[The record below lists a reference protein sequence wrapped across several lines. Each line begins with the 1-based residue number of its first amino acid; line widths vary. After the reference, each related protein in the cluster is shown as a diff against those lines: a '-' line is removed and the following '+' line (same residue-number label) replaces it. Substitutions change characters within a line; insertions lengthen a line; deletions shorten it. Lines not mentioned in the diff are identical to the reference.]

1 MILKLDELMALYPK
15 QIWIELLPEKQEKA
29 WQQIQQQEYSNAA
42 VRWNA
47 YLNYLCLNSF
57 LNWVGE
63 DPEVKENLKLWSD
76 EASLPSFWEV
86 VNGTKLSLG
95 KTQLVLIP
103 TDKSYSSEFRIP
115 QEWVDIPN
123 WAANYYLAV
132 QLNLDE
138 QWMQVS
144 GYATHEQIKKQGIY
158 DRIDRTYSLGKE
170 DLIEDLNVMWVA
182 QEMFTAKK
190 LEIKTLP
197 TLEALQTETL
207 LEQLSQQINY
217 SPRLSVTFE
226 QWAAIIAN
234 DETRQQL
241 YRRRLLNQQSSYHN
255 VENPISLQNQA
266 NKPKIHNLSLWLQN
280 IFVAGWQSIDTLLNT
295 EPITLAFQFRNDSV
309 LSQVPVKGAK
319 LIDLGMELKGAAVML
334 LVAMTQEIDEK
345 VGIRVQLYPG
355 NGESYLPPNIK
366 LSLLSELGVMLQEVQ
381 SRSHDN
387 YIQLKRFK
395 ASQGKS
401 FSIQVALGNVS
412 IKEDFVFLRT
422 SLG

>member
-1 MILKLDELMALYPK
+1 MVLKLDELMAIYPK
-15 QIWIELLPEKQEKA
+15 QIWIELLPQEQEKA
-29 WQQIQQQEYSNAA
+29 WQQTQQEYSNTAT
-42 VRWNA
+42 RWNG

-57 LNWVGE
+57 LSWVAE
-63 DPEVKENLKLWSD
+63 DPELKENLQLWSK

-95 KTQLVLIP
+95 TNQLVLIP
-103 TDKSYSSEFRIP
+103 TDKSYFSEFRIP

-123 WAANYYLAV
+123 LAANYYLAV

-138 QWMQVS
+138 RWMQVW
-144 GYATHEQIKKQGIY
+144 GYATHEQIKKAGMY
-158 DRIDRTYSLGKE
+158 DRIDRTYSLDKE
-170 DLIEDLNVMWVA
+170 DLMEDFNIMWVA
-182 QEMFTAKK
+182 QELFPAKK
-190 LEIKTLP
+190 LEVQTLP
-197 TLEALQTETL
+197 TLEASQTEVF
-207 LEQLSQQINY
+207 LEQLSQPSNY

-241 YRRRLLNQQSSYHN
+241 YQKRLLNHH
-255 VENPISLQNQA
+255 VENPIFLQNQA
-266 NKPKIHNLSLWLQN
+266 EEPKTHNLSLWLQN
-280 IFVAGWQSIDTLLNT
+280 IFESGWQSIDTLLNT
-295 EPITLAFQFRNDSV
+295 EQKTLAFQFRNDAV

-319 LIDLGMELKGAAVML
+319 LIDLGMELKGASVML
-334 LVAMTQEIDEK
+334 LVGITQEIDEK

-355 NGESYLPPNIK
+355 NGETYLPANIK
-366 LSLLSELGVMLQEVQ
+366 LSLLSELGVMLQEVR

-395 ASQGKS
+395 APQGKP

-412 IKEDFVFLRT
+412 IKEDFVFYRA

>member
-1 MILKLDELMALYPK
+1 MVLKLDELMAIYPK
-15 QIWIELLPEKQEKA
+15 QIWIELLPQEQEKA
-29 WQQIQQQEYSNAA
+29 WQQTQQEYSNTAT
-42 VRWNA
+42 RWNG

-57 LNWVGE
+57 LSWVAE
-63 DPEVKENLKLWSD
+63 DPELKENLQLWSK

-95 KTQLVLIP
+95 TNQLVLIP
-103 TDKSYSSEFRIP
+103 TDKSYFSEFRIP

-123 WAANYYLAV
+123 LAANYYLAV

-138 QWMQVS
+138 SWMQVW
-144 GYATHEQIKKQGIY
+144 GYATHEQIEKAGMY
-158 DRIDRTYSLGKE
+158 DRIDRTYSLDKE
-170 DLIEDLNVMWVA
+170 DLMEDFNIMWVA
-182 QEMFTAKK
+182 QELFPAKK
-190 LEIKTLP
+190 LEVQTLP
-197 TLEALQTETL
+197 TLEASQTEVF
-207 LEQLSQQINY
+207 LEQLSQPSNY

-241 YRRRLLNQQSSYHN
+241 YQKRLLNHH
-255 VENPISLQNQA
+255 VENPIFLQNQA
-266 NKPKIHNLSLWLQN
+266 EEPKTHNLSLWLQN
-280 IFVAGWQSIDTLLNT
+280 IFESGWQSIDTLLNT
-295 EPITLAFQFRNDSV
+295 EQKTLAFQFRNDAV

-319 LIDLGMELKGAAVML
+319 LIDLGMELKGASVML
-334 LVAMTQEIDEK
+334 LVGITQEIDEK

-355 NGESYLPPNIK
+355 NGETYLPANIK
-366 LSLLSELGVMLQEVQ
+366 LSLLSELGVMLQEVR

-395 ASQGKS
+395 APQGKP

-412 IKEDFVFLRT
+412 IKEDFVFYRA

>member
-1 MILKLDELMALYPK
+1 MVLKLDELMAIYPK
-15 QIWIELLPEKQEKA
+15 QIWIELSPQEQEKA

-42 VRWNA
+42 ARWNA

-57 LNWVGE
+57 LNWVRE
-63 DPEVKENLKLWSD
+63 DPELRENLQLWSD

-86 VNGTKLSLG
+86 VNGTKLSFG
-95 KTQLVLIP
+95 KSQLLLIP
-103 TDKSYSSEFRIP
+103 TDKSYFSEFHIP

-132 QLNLDE
+132 QLNLNE
-138 QWMQVS
+138 HWIQVW
-144 GYATHEQIKKQGIY
+144 GYATHEQIKKKGMY
-158 DRIDRTYSLGKE
+158 DRIDRTYSLDRE
-170 DLIEDLNVMWVA
+170 YLMEDLNIMWVE
-182 QEMFTAKK
+182 QELFPAKELK
-190 LEIKTLP
+190 IQPLP
-197 TLEALQTETL
+197 TLAVSQTEIL
-207 LEQLSQQINY
+207 LEQLSQRSNY
-217 SPRLSVTFE
+217 SPRISVTFE

-241 YRRRLLNQQSSYHN
+241 YQKRLLNQENGYDN
-255 VENPISLQNQA
+255 VENSILLQNQA
-266 NKPKIHNLSLWLQN
+266 NEPKIHNLNLWLQN
-280 IFVAGWQSIDTLLNT
+280 IFVSGWQSIDTLLNT
-295 EPITLAFQFRNDSV
+295 KQTTLAFQFRNDSV

-319 LIDLGMELKGAAVML
+319 LIDLGMELKGVGVML
-334 LVAMTQEIDEK
+334 LVGMTQEIDEK

-395 ASQGKS
+395 TSQGKS